1 MTNRSTLHAPPPD
14 QAKPPPNELQTLGL
28 MAFGFAL
35 VSLDRFI
42 MYPLFPVMAKELGLD
57 YQDIGLISA
66 AVALTWGISSMV
78 FGRLSDRLGRRGI
91 LITSVLVF
99 SILCGATG
107 LAMGLGSLL
116 VIRAV
121 MGIFEGA
128 FVPASIAAVVDSSP
142 PGRVGRNTG
151 IQQLMAPLV
160 GSALAPV
167 LAIVLLQML
176 PSWRWVFVATALP
189 GLLCAW
195 LIFRKLAEPARA
207 KPASGQP
214 PVVQAPLRTVLSYP
228 NVALSGVGF
237 CFWLAPIVVFGSL
250 MPSYLSDHLHLE
262 LGQMGLAMSS
272 LGVGGA
278 VGMLVF
284 PLLSDRWGRKKMM
297 VSCLLLAMLPTWQLM
312 QTGADPLRL
321 SLLMFLAS
329 AFISGVVAM
338 VHSVTADNVPA
349 QHVSTATGFIV
360 GAGEIVGGAIAPA
373 VAGGLA
379 KAIGITVILPFTLG
393 CIAVGL
399 VLALMLRSAA
409 KTPHLNTV
417 LRSTE
422 PHR

>member
-1 MTNRSTLHAPPPD
+1 MTNSSSLHTPPPD
-14 QAKPPPNELQTLGL
+14 PAQSPPHELQTLGL

-35 VSLDRFI
+35 VNLDRFI
-42 MYPLFPVMAKELGLD
+42 MYPLFPVMARELGLD

-66 AVALTWGISSMV
+66 AVALTWGLSSMV

-116 VIRAV
+116 LIRAV
-121 MGIFEGA
+121 MGVFEGA

-142 PGRVGRNTG
+142 AGRVGRNTG
-151 IQQLMAPLV
+151 LQQLMAPLV

-167 LAIVLLQML
+167 LAILLLQVL
-176 PSWRWVFVATALP
+176 PSWRWVFVVTALP
-189 GLLCAW
+189 GLFCAW
-195 LIFRKLAEPARA
+195 LIFRRLAEPGRP
-207 KPASGQP
+207 KPSPGQAP
-214 PVVQAPLRTVLSYP
+214 AIQAPLRTVLACP
-228 NVALSGVGF
+228 NVALCSVGF
-237 CFWLAPIVVFGSL
+237 CFWLAPIVIFGSL

-262 LGQMGLAMSS
+262 LGQMGLVMSS

-278 VGMLVF
+278 AGMLVF
-284 PLLSDRWGRKKMM
+284 PALSDRWGRKKMM
-297 VSCLLLAMLPTWQLM
+297 VTCLVMAMLPTWLLM
-312 QTGADPLRL
+312 QTGAEPLRL

-329 AFISGVVAM
+329 AFISGVIAM

-379 KAIGITVILPFTLG
+379 KAMGIAAILPFSLG
-393 CIAVGL
+393 CMATGL
-399 VLALMLRSAA
+399 LLAIMLRSPQRSPIAQGAA
-409 KTPHLNTV
+409 MQN
-417 LRSTE
+417 
-422 PHR
+422 